1 MRIFIK
7 LLVIRIVASNLLGF
21 CKSITTGFCPLVS
34 SEILIISVFDKEK
47 KATSVPDIKAEQ
59 RSNTIKEMLA
69 IKNMTSN

>member
-1 MRIFIK
+1 
-7 LLVIRIVASNLLGF
+7 
-21 CKSITTGFCPLVS
+21 
-34 SEILIISVFDKEK
+34 LIISVFDKEK